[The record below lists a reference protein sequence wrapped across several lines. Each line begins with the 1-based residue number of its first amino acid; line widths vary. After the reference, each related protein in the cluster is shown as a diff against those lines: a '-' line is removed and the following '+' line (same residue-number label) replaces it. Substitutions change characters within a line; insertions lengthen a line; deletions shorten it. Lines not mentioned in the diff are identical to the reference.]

1 MVLRERCRPNRR
13 TPGNGK
19 QKDSGTIGISENSRW
34 SCRCWHSAEAP
45 PDLYARMFRMVTTG
59 NPRPYGVPR
68 ERRAEIMHSL
78 CNAKIK
84 LMAAA
89 AIAPVQGTDQP
100 SFRWVFYSK
109 FGGKSHANSPVFR
122 RFFNLFSGFRKGA
135 FPGSKWR
142 NIATTCPAYRN
153 YLAPLHFLQGNCP
166 YQEGPC
172 RYFQHFLL
180 LCNKSQKKRRGVWP
194 VFPEKEADL
203 IYFHLNRKDFFAIQG
218 FIIFY
223 LWKVHSKLTF
233 SALFSAWEA
242 LFSHLLYRQLI

>member
-100 SFRWVFYSK
+100 SFR
-109 FGGKSHANSPVFR
+109 
-122 RFFNLFSGFRKGA
+122 
-135 FPGSKWR
+135 
-142 NIATTCPAYRN
+142 
-153 YLAPLHFLQGNCP
+153 
-166 YQEGPC
+166 
-172 RYFQHFLL
+172 
-180 LCNKSQKKRRGVWP
+180 
-194 VFPEKEADL
+194 
-203 IYFHLNRKDFFAIQG
+203 
-218 FIIFY
+218 
-223 LWKVHSKLTF
+223 
-233 SALFSAWEA
+233 
-242 LFSHLLYRQLI
+242 

>member
-45 PDLYARMFRMVTTG
+45 LDLYARMFRMVTTG

-180 LCNKSQKKRRGVWP
+180 LCNKSQKKEGVSDPSSLKKKQTW
-194 VFPEKEADL
+194 FIFTWTERIFLLFKGLLFFIYEKFIPNWHSLHCFLLGKHFFL
-203 IYFHLNRKDFFAIQG
+203 ICCTD
-218 FIIFY
+218 
-223 LWKVHSKLTF
+223 S
-233 SALFSAWEA
+233 
-242 LFSHLLYRQLI
+242 

>member
-89 AIAPVQGTDQP
+89 AIAPVQVRINLP
-100 SFRWVFYSK
+100 SGEFFI
-109 FGGKSHANSPVFR
+109 ANSGVKVTRIHP
-122 RFFNLFSGFRKGA
+122 FSGVFLTSFQASGKGLFLA
-135 FPGSKWR
+135 ASGEISQQPVPH
-142 NIATTCPAYRN
+142 IATILR
-153 YLAPLHFLQGNCP
+153 
-166 YQEGPC
+166 
-172 RYFQHFLL
+172 RY
-180 LCNKSQKKRRGVWP
+180 
-194 VFPEKEADL
+194 
-203 IYFHLNRKDFFAIQG
+203 
-218 FIIFY
+218 IFY
-223 LWKVHSKLTF
+223 KETVLTRRAPAGIF
-233 SALFSAWEA
+233 SIFCCYATRARKKKGCLTR
-242 LFSHLLYRQLI
+242 LP

>member
-142 NIATTCPAYRN
+142 NIATILRRYIFYKETVLTRRAPAGIFSIFCCYATR
-153 YLAPLHFLQGNCP
+153 ARKK
-166 YQEGPC
+166 EGVSDPSSLKKKQTWFIFTWTE
-172 RYFQHFLL
+172 RIFLL
-180 LCNKSQKKRRGVWP
+180 FKGLL
-194 VFPEKEADL
+194 FFIYEKFIPNWHSLHCFLLGKHFFL
-203 IYFHLNRKDFFAIQG
+203 ICCTD
-218 FIIFY
+218 
-223 LWKVHSKLTF
+223 S
-233 SALFSAWEA
+233 
-242 LFSHLLYRQLI
+242 